1 MSVRYA
7 LDPSKKWFVLRAT
20 YHRELKAYDYLINHG
35 IEAFLPLHR
44 ALKYVDGKRKFVIES
59 YLPNML
65 FVYASPETVENCVK
79 HTPDLHF
86 LSYYYNHFV
95 ATEDEKN
102 PPLIVPY
109 DSMMNFIRVSTTDN
123 RHVKVVSPENCH
135 FKSGDMVR
143 VTDGEFK
150 GVEGRVARVSGQ
162 QRVVVEVEGVC
173 LISTAYIPS
182 AFIEKK

>member
-1 MSVRYA
+1 M
-7 LDPSKKWFVLRAT
+7 
-20 YHRELKAYDYLINHG
+20 
-35 IEAFLPLHR
+35 
-44 ALKYVDGKRKFVIES
+44 
-59 YLPNML
+59 
-65 FVYASPETVENCVK
+65 
-79 HTPDLHF
+79 
-86 LSYYYNHFV
+86 
-95 ATEDEKN
+95 ATEGEKN
-102 PPLIVPY
+102 PPLVVPY
-109 DSMMNFIRVSTTDN
+109 DSMMNFIRISTTDN